1 MPTSTFPNGVAAGDA
16 TQTEVVLWARS
27 SVPGLV
33 EFTISTVPDFSTIV
47 GSATANVEDPAIP
60 AKVLIGDLTPGT
72 PYYYRVSGAT
82 PGDAETG
89 QFETSAPMGVHAGLH
104 FGVSGD
110 WRGDLAPFPAI
121 ANADE
126 QGLDFFVKHG
136 DTISADEPSPAVPK
150 FQAETLPEFRAKHA
164 EVYGTTLGMNT
175 WADLQHSTAILATI
189 DDHEV
194 TDNFAGGAS
203 PSSDPRFAG
212 SAAQFINDTPL
223 YENGLG
229 AFLDYNAIKD
239 QSYGASGDPRFDG
252 EQQLYRY
259 NTYGSDAATFML
271 DTRSF
276 RDAPLAAVNPTD
288 PADIVRLLTQ
298 SFDPNRT
305 LLGRTQLDNLKH
317 DLADAEAQGITWKF
331 VMVPEPIQNLTI
343 GDAQDRYEGYSAERT
358 ELLSFINQ
366 NSIDNVVFVSADV
379 HGTFVNNLTYQETPF
394 GPQIPTTA
402 FEVTTG
408 PVAADA
414 FGPDVVN
421 GATAAGILPSFLQ
434 DFYDH
439 LPVQPDPGGVI
450 DDKDDFIKAILNA
463 QDTILGY
470 DKLGLDD
477 NLPAADGLIDATLI
491 QGDYVAAHTYG
502 WTEFNIDAQT
512 QQLHVTTW
520 GIEPYTAE
528 DLSANPESVIAK
540 TPHIV
545 SEFTVNPHLGGTP
558 VIGSQ
563 PDGNAGANLL
573 GVLAEWKDTIEDLLG
588 EDLGALSMPELAQ
601 SIAGDSALAALIPD
615 AGNLT
620 ALLGVPASY
629 WDTDDFLFS

>member
-1 MPTSTFPNGVAAGDA
+1 MPTMTFPNGVSAGDA
-16 TQTEVVLWARS
+16 TQTGAGLWARS
-27 SVPGLV
+27 AVPGPV
-33 EFTISTVPDFSTIV
+33 EFTVSTLPHLSSVVDRVTV
-47 GSATANVEDPAIP
+47 NVEDPTVP
-60 AKVLIGDLTPGT
+60 AKVLIDNLTPGIT
-72 PYYYRVSGAT
+72 YYYQVSNAAVGE
-82 PGDAETG
+82 AETG
-89 QFETSAPMGVHAGLH
+89 QFETSAAEGIHQGLH

-110 WRGDLAPFPAI
+110 WRGDLAPYPAI

-126 QGLDFFVKHG
+126 RGLDFFVKHG
-136 DTISADEPSPAVPK
+136 DTIYADEPSPAGPEL
-150 FQAETLPEFRAKHA
+150 QAETLPEFIAKHA
-164 EVYGTTLGMNT
+164 EVYGTTLGMNS
-175 WADLQHSTAILATI
+175 WADLQRSTAILATI

-223 YENGLG
+223 YENGLD

-276 RDAPLAAVNPTD
+276 RDAPLAAINPTD
-288 PADIVRLLTQ
+288 PADIVRLLSQ

-305 LLGRTQLDNLKH
+305 LLGRTQLDDLMH
-317 DLADAEAQGITWKF
+317 DLADAEARGITWKF
-331 VMVPEPIQNLTI
+331 VMVPEPTQNLTV
-343 GDAQDRYEGYSAERT
+343 GDAQDRYEGYAAERT

-408 PVAADA
+408 PVAANA

-421 GATAAGILPSFLQ
+421 GAAAAGILPSFLK
-434 DFYDH
+434 DFYEQ
-439 LPVQPDPGGVI
+439 LPIHPDPGGAI
-450 DDKDDFIKAILNA
+450 DDKDDFIKAIFNT
-463 QDTILGY
+463 QDSILGY

-491 QGDYVAAHTYG
+491 QGDYVAAHNYG
-502 WTEFNIDAQT
+502 WTEFGIDAQS

-528 DLSANPESVIAK
+528 DLSANPESVIAR
-540 TPHIV
+540 TPQVI
-545 SEFTVNPHLGGTP
+545 SEFTVNPHFGGNV
-558 VIGSQ
+558 VIGNQ
-563 PDGNAGANLL
+563 PDSEVGANF
-573 GVLAEWKDTIEDLLG
+573 LAETAKWK
-588 EDLGALSMPELAQ
+588 
-601 SIAGDSALAALIPD
+601 
-615 AGNLT
+615 
-620 ALLGVPASY
+620 
-629 WDTDDFLFS
+629 